1 MLQGWHLVLP
11 ASHPAW
17 QATAEC
23 PRAVRYAPE
32 AAVCRLLQAAAEVW
46 PRRPAALPE
55 QAQFEP
61 ARFESAAPLRAAW
74 QAEAASGRA
83 RPLPA
88 ADPVQ
93 HRLAALAGRAQ
104 DRLQPAVSAQL
115 AVSPRRAALWRAE
128 VQEASQVPP
137 DEAAEAV
144 RQPAAPAV
152 AGAPRQ
158 GAVEQQDVAAAE
170 RQPAAAWAAVGE
182 QRRAEAVVRD
192 VAAGLQPEVVPDAA
206 GVRQPEAPAVPAA
219 AQPSVVPSV
228 CRRDQLP
235 PWPVQAPAAHP
246 AHAMRGRRMA

>member
-1 MLQGWHLVLP
+1 V
-11 ASHPAW
+11 AD
-17 QATAEC
+17 C
-23 PRAVRYAPE
+23 PGAVRYAPPE
-32 AAVCRLLQAAAEVW
+32 QAACQLLRQAAEVC
-46 PRRPAALPE
+46 RHRPAVLPE
-55 QAQFEP
+55 EAQSEP
-61 ARFESAAPLRAAW
+61 APPLRAG
-74 QAEAASGRA
+74 QAGASGRA

-104 DRLQPAVSAQL
+104 ARLQPAVSAQL

-128 VQEASQVPP
+128 VQEASQALP
-137 DEAAEAV
+137 DGAAEAE

-152 AGAPRQ
+152 AGEPRQ
-158 GAVEQQDVAAAE
+158 EAVAQQGGAAAE

-206 GVRQPEAPAVPAA
+206 GVRQPAAPDVPAA